1 MTRNKRLSAAAVL
14 LVAFALVAAA
24 CGSSD
29 DTTTTTAA
37 EEAGATT
44 TTAAPAEETT
54 TTEEMAEEPEFG
66 ALGGVIVPAGEDIQ
80 IRVSQTIS
88 GATEFLGVPNQRG
101 VEQAVVDFG
110 DIAGHAVS
118 LGTPLDS
125 LCSSEGGQAVAQA
138 IVAQEDVI
146 GVIGTSCSSAGVAMS
161 ALISEAGMVMIS
173 PSNTSPALTSDLAGT
188 AGSDYNPGYY
198 RTAHNDL
205 FQGAAVAEFV
215 ADQLGAT
222 TAATIHD
229 GSSYAEGLV
238 TAFASFFEEE
248 WGGTITTA
256 TAVSVGDTDMVPVL
270 TEIAAGSPEVL
281 FYPIFMDEGG
291 FISQQWDSVA
301 GLEDTVQIGADGL
314 LTDNYLEIPETLDNY
329 LSGPNLDYGANVS
342 VTGVDA
348 TSFLATYEETY
359 GEAPTAVF
367 WAHSYDA
374 TALLLTAI
382 EAVAVDVDGSL
393 FIDRQLLRD
402 ELTATR
408 DFAGIIGTM
417 NCDDFGDCGSN
428 RIAVVQNADPTNAPA
443 AYTNIVFPWE
453 PN

>member
-1 MTRNKRLSAAAVL
+1 MEMVINKRLPAAAMLV
-14 LVAFALVAAA
+14 VAFALVAAA

-29 DTTTTTAA
+29 DTTTTAA
-37 EEAGATT
+37 AGATT
-44 TTAAPAEETT
+44 TTAAAAEETT
-54 TTEEMAEEPEFG
+54 TTEETMEEPEFG

-101 VEQAVVDFG
+101 VELAIVDYG
-110 DIAGHAVS
+110 DITGHAVA

-125 LCSSEGGQAVAQA
+125 LCTSEGGQAAAQN

-173 PSNTSPALTSDLAGT
+173 PSNTSPDLTSDLAGT

-215 ADQLGAT
+215 ADDLGFT

-229 GSSYAEGLV
+229 GSSYTQGLV
-238 TAFASFFEEE
+238 GAFIKFFEEE
-248 WGGTITTA
+248 QGGTITTA

-270 TEIAAGSPEVL
+270 TEVAAGSPEAV

-301 GLEDTVQIGADGL
+301 GLEDTIQIGADGL

-329 LSGPNLDYGANVS
+329 LSGPNLAYGANTS
-342 VTGVDA
+342 ETGVNA
-348 TSFLATYEETY
+348 ESFLATYEDTY

-374 TALLLTAI
+374 TVLLLTAI

-393 FIDRQLLRD
+393 FIDRQLVRD
-402 ELTATR
+402 ALTATR
-408 DFAGIIGTM
+408 DFSGIIVTI
-417 NCDDFGDCGSN
+417 NCDEFGDCGSN
-428 RIAVVQNADPTNAPA
+428 KIAVVQNADPTTPGG
-443 AYTNIVFPWE
+443 AYTNIVFAWE
-453 PN
+453 PS

>member
-1 MTRNKRLSAAAVL
+1 MKMNKRIPALAVL
-14 LVAFALVAAA
+14 LVAFALIVAA
-24 CGSSD
+24 CGSSEE
-29 DTTTTTAA
+29 TTTTA
-37 EEAGATT
+37 EDVGATT
-44 TTAAPAEETT
+44 TTAAATT
-54 TTEEMAEEPEFG
+54 TTEEAMEEPEFG
-66 ALGGVIVPAGEDIQ
+66 ALGGVIVAPGEDIQ

-88 GATEFLGVPNQRG
+88 GAVEFLGLPNQRG
-101 VEQAVVDFG
+101 VELAVADFG
-110 DIAGHAVS
+110 DIAGHAVA

-125 LCSSEGGQAVAQA
+125 LCSSEGGQAAAQN
-138 IVAQEDVI
+138 IVAQDDVL

-173 PSNTSPALTSDLAGT
+173 PSNTSPALTSDLEGT
-188 AGSDYNPGYY
+188 VGSDYNPGYY

-215 ADQLGAT
+215 ADELGAT

-238 TAFASFFEEE
+238 TAFAASFAEL
-248 WGGTITTA
+248 GGTITTA
-256 TAVSVGDTDMVPVL
+256 TAVSVGDSDMVPVL
-270 TEIAAGSPEVL
+270 TEIATGSPEVL

-291 FISQQWDSVA
+291 FIAQQWDSVA
-301 GLEDTVQIGADGL
+301 GLEDTIQIGADGL
-314 LTDNYLEIPETLDNY
+314 LADNYLEIPETLEVF
-329 LSGPNLDYGANVS
+329 LSGPNLDYGTNVS
-342 VTGVDA
+342 TTGVNA
-348 TSFLATYEETY
+348 ESFLATYEETY

-374 TALLLTAI
+374 TVLLLSAI

-408 DFAGIIGTM
+408 NFAGIIGTI
-417 NCDDFGDCGSN
+417 NCDEFGDCGAN
-428 RIAVVQNADPTNAPA
+428 RIAVYQNADPANVAD
-443 AYTNIVFPWE
+443 AYTNIVFEWE
-453 PN
+453 PTE

>member
-1 MTRNKRLSAAAVL
+1 MAINKRLPAAAMLV
-14 LVAFALVAAA
+14 VAFALVAAA
-24 CGSSD
+24 CGTSD
-29 DTTTTTAA
+29 DTTTTAA
-37 EEAGATT
+37 AAATT
-44 TTAAPAEETT
+44 TTAEAAEETT

-101 VEQAVVDFG
+101 VELAIVDYG
-110 DIAGHAVS
+110 DIAGHAVG
-118 LGTPLDS
+118 LGTPQDS
-125 LCSSEGGQAVAQA
+125 LCSSEGGQAVGQA

-238 TAFASFFEEE
+238 TAFAASFAEL
-248 WGGTITTA
+248 GGTITTA
-256 TAVSVGDTDMVPVL
+256 TAVSIGDTDMVPVL
-270 TEIAAGSPEVL
+270 TEVAAGSPEVL
-281 FYPIFMDEGG
+281 FFPIFMDEGG

-301 GLEDTVQIGADGL
+301 GLEDTIQIGADGL

-342 VTGVDA
+342 ETGVNA
-348 TSFLATYEETY
+348 ESFLATYEETY

-374 TALLLTAI
+374 TVLLLTAI

-393 FIDRQLLRD
+393 FIDRQALRD
-402 ELTATR
+402 AITATR
-408 DFAGIIGTM
+408 DFSGIIGTM
-417 NCDDFGDCGSN
+417 NCDDWGDCGSN
-428 RIAVVQNADPTNAPA
+428 KIAVVQNADPTDAPA
-443 AYTNIVFPWE
+443 AYLNIVFAWE
-453 PN
+453 PS

>member
-1 MTRNKRLSAAAVL
+1 M
-14 LVAFALVAAA
+14 
-24 CGSSD
+24 
-29 DTTTTTAA
+29 
-37 EEAGATT
+37 
-44 TTAAPAEETT
+44 
-54 TTEEMAEEPEFG
+54 
-66 ALGGVIVPAGEDIQ
+66 
-80 IRVSQTIS
+80 
-88 GATEFLGVPNQRG
+88 
-101 VEQAVVDFG
+101 
-110 DIAGHAVS
+110 
-118 LGTPLDS
+118 
-125 LCSSEGGQAVAQA
+125 AQA
-138 IVAQEDVI
+138 IVAQEDVL

-222 TAATIHD
+222 SAATIHD

-238 TAFASFFEEE
+238 TAFAAFFESE

-301 GLEDTVQIGADGL
+301 GLEDTIQIGADGL
-314 LTDNYLEIPETLDNY
+314 LTNNYLEIPETLDNY
-329 LSGPNLDYGANVS
+329 LSGPNLDYGTNVS

-417 NCDDFGDCGSN
+417 NCDAFGDCGSN
-428 RIAVVQNADPTNAPA
+428 RIALVQNADPTNADA

-453 PN
+453 PS

>member
-1 MTRNKRLSAAAVL
+1 MTRYKRLSVAAVL
-14 LVAFALVAAA
+14 LVAFALLAAA
-24 CGSSD
+24 CGGTD
-29 DTTTTTAA
+29 DTTTTAGEVAETTTTA
-37 EEAGATT
+37 EATT
-44 TTAAPAEETT
+44 TTEA
-54 TTEEMAEEPEFG
+54 MEEPEFG
-66 ALGGVIVPAGEDIQ
+66 ALGGVIVASGEDIQ

-101 VEQAVVDFG
+101 VELAIADYG
-110 DIAGHAVS
+110 DIAGHAVA

-125 LCSSEGGQAVAQA
+125 LCSSEGGQAAAQN
-138 IVAQEDVI
+138 IVAQEQVL

-161 ALISEAGMVMIS
+161 SLISEAGMVMIS

-215 ADQLGAT
+215 ADELGAT

-238 TAFASFFEEE
+238 TAFAASFAEL
-248 WGGTITTA
+248 GGTVTTA

-281 FYPIFMDEGG
+281 FFPIFMDEGG

-301 GLEDTVQIGADGL
+301 GLEDTIQIGADGL

-329 LSGPNLDYGANVS
+329 LSGPNLDYGTNVS
-342 VTGVDA
+342 ETGVNA
-348 TSFLATYEETY
+348 ESFLATYEETY

-374 TALLLTAI
+374 TVLLLTAI

-393 FIDRQLLRD
+393 FIDRQLLR
-402 ELTATR
+402 EALTATR

-428 RIAVVQNADPTNAPA
+428 LIAVVQNADPTSAA
-443 AYTNIVFPWE
+443 DAYTNIVFAWE
-453 PN
+453 PS

>member
-1 MTRNKRLSAAAVL
+1 MAINKQLPAAAMLV
-14 LVAFALVAAA
+14 VAFALVAAA
-24 CGSSD
+24 CGTSD
-29 DTTTTTAA
+29 DTTTTAA
-37 EEAGATT
+37 AGATT
-44 TTAAPAEETT
+44 TTAAAEETT
-54 TTEEMAEEPEFG
+54 TTEEVMEEPEFG

-88 GATEFLGVPNQRG
+88 GATEFLGVPNQRA
-101 VEQAVVDFG
+101 VELAIVDYG
-110 DIAGHAVS
+110 DIAGHAVA
-118 LGTPLDS
+118 LGTPQDS
-125 LCSSEGGQAVAQA
+125 LCSSEGGQAVGQA
-138 IVAQEDVI
+138 IVAQDDVI

-215 ADQLGAT
+215 ADELGAT

-238 TAFASFFEEE
+238 TAFAASFAEL
-248 WGGTITTA
+248 GGTITTA

-270 TEIAAGSPEVL
+270 TEVAAGSPEVL
-281 FYPIFMDEGG
+281 FFPIFMDEGG
-291 FISQQWDSVA
+291 FISQQWDSVT
-301 GLEDTVQIGADGL
+301 GLENTIQIGADGL

-329 LSGPNLDYGANVS
+329 LSGPNLDYGTNVS

-348 TSFLATYEETY
+348 ESFLATYEDTY

-393 FIDRQLLRD
+393 FIDRQALRD
-402 ELTATR
+402 AITATR
-408 DFAGIIGTM
+408 DFSGIIGTM
-417 NCDDFGDCGSN
+417 NCDEFGDCGSN
-428 RIAVVQNADPTNAPA
+428 RIAVVQNADPTNVTE

-453 PN
+453 PS

>member
-1 MTRNKRLSAAAVL
+1 MSINKRLPAAAMLV
-14 LVAFALVAAA
+14 VAFALVAAA
-24 CGSSD
+24 CGTSD
-29 DTTTTTAA
+29 DTTTTAA
-37 EEAGATT
+37 AAGATT
-44 TTAAPAEETT
+44 TTAAAAEETT
-54 TTEEMAEEPEFG
+54 TTEEATEEPEFG
-66 ALGGVIVPAGEDIQ
+66 ALGGVIVASGDEIQ
-80 IRVSQTIS
+80 IRVSQVLS
-88 GATEFLGVPNQRG
+88 GANEGLGVPNLRG
-101 VEQAVVDFG
+101 VELAVADYG
-110 DIAGHAVS
+110 DIGGHAVS
-118 LGTPLDS
+118 IGTPQDS
-125 LCSSEGGQAVAQA
+125 LCSAEGGQAVGQA

-173 PSNTSPALTSDLAGT
+173 PSNTSPALTSDLEGT

-215 ADQLGAT
+215 AEFLGVT

-238 TAFASFFEEE
+238 TAFGAAFEEL
-248 WGGTITTA
+248 GGTITTA

-281 FYPIFMDEGG
+281 FYPIFVDEGS
-291 FISQQWDSVA
+291 FIAQQWDSVA
-301 GLEDTVQIGADGL
+301 GLEETTQIGADGI
-314 LTDNYLEIPETLDNY
+314 LTDAYLEVPETLDNY
-329 LSGPNLDYGANVS
+329 LSGPNLDYGTNVS
-342 VTGVDA
+342 ETGVNA
-348 TSFLATYEETY
+348 ESFLATYEETY

-374 TALLLTAI
+374 TVLLLTAI

-393 FIDRQLLRD
+393 FIDRQLVRD
-402 ELTATR
+402 ALTATR

-417 NCDDFGDCGSN
+417 NCDDFGDCGAN
-428 RIAVVQNADPTNAPA
+428 RIALYQNADPTNVAD
-443 AYTNIVFPWE
+443 AYTNIVFEWE
-453 PN
+453 PS